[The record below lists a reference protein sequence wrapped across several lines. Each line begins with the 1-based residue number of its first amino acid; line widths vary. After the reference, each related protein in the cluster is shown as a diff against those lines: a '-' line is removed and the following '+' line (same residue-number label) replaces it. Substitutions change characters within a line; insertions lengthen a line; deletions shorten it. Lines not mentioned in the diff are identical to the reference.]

1 MKLSAILEFIIRRIT
16 DVQFSPFAN
25 GSSFSKKDLSDD
37 EIKEI
42 ITLTHHLEEKWIII
56 QNMSCNSK

>member
-25 GSSFSKKDLSDD
+25 GSSFSKEDLSDD

-42 ITLTHHLEEKWIII
+42 ITLTHHLEEK
-56 QNMSCNSK
+56 CL

>member
-16 DVQFSPFAN
+16 DMQFSPFTN
-25 GSSFSKKDLSDD
+25 GSSFSKEDLSDD

-42 ITLTHHLEEKWIII
+42 ITLTHHLEEK
-56 QNMSCNSK
+56 CL